1 MLIIEYFCSES
12 ISVLKV
18 SSLVITYDD
27 KYLYELNGN
36 VVDTT
41 YFGALKRYSMSVTYI
56 LYTTR
61 LKDIYS

>member
-1 MLIIEYFCSES
+1 MYPDEGFVPYI
-12 ISVLKV
+12 
-18 SSLVITYDD
+18 YDD